1 MKDNS
6 LVSIIKNKY
15 KNNQLMEIMAKFI
28 SDNIDKAITWTA
40 NDALINFNLKHIN
53 VDILK
58 PKENDWII
66 FLNDDEVNSFLQ
78 NETLK
83 SKRVTIRK
91 LIANLDENKKPT
103 QQEVKA
109 LELLSSIINT
119 QEKANDK
126 VVYIQYKSNF
136 RFDNQDKEFINL
148 VETTNED

>member
-1 MKDNS
+1 MEDNG

-15 KNNQLMEIMAKFI
+15 KRNELMETMAKYI
-28 SDNIDKAITWTA
+28 SLNVDKAITWTPNEA
-40 NDALINFNLKHIN
+40 MVHFNLAHIN
-53 VDILK
+53 QDILK
-58 PKENDWII
+58 PKESDWII
-66 FLNDDEVNSFLQ
+66 FFNDDEVNSFLQ

-83 SKRVTIRK
+83 SKRITIRK

-136 RFDNQDKEFINL
+136 RFDNQEKDFINL
-148 VETTNED
+148 VETTDEN